1 MSDAHSDVRK
11 QVKIYIGVFVALA
24 VFTVITVAASRIH
37 VSQAMHVTIALVI
50 AGFKALLVGAFFM
63 HLRSEARLPI
73 WGVLGLCVVFGAAL
87 LALPSLISQDMPPGV
102 RMGTWG

>member
-24 VFTVITVAASRIH
+24 AFTVITVAASWLH
-37 VSQAMHVTIALVI
+37 ASEALHVTIALVI
-50 AGFKALLVGAFFM
+50 AGFKALLVAAFFM
-63 HLRSEARLPI
+63 HLKSETGLPV